1 MAIFVDLDDDNYPEE
16 SKETG
21 SAGLETECGAMSSTT
36 LAVPCSETSLF
47 SSRQTAPRDLTW
59 LAAAWPVITSIA
71 SHLDHNDLSNL
82 ASTCK
87 QMRQNMLQYQ
97 KNLLDASLMCST
109 KQSKRL
115 NQSPHSRKV
124 PRAGDFSASRE
135 ENAHPKQSTRL
146 NQSPSGRKVLC
157 TRDLVARCGTCG
169 EPTCRV

>member
-1 MAIFVDLDDDNYPEE
+1 MAIFVDLDDDSYPEE

-21 SAGLETECGAMSSTT
+21 PADLETEGGAMSSTT
-36 LAVPCSETSLF
+36 LAVPCSETS
-47 SSRQTAPRDLTW
+47 SCPTAPRGLTW

-71 SHLDHNDLSNL
+71 SHLDHNDLSSL

-124 PRAGDFSASRE
+124 PRAGDLSASRE

-146 NQSPSGRKVLC
+146 NQSPSSRKVLC